1 MEDALTNHHADTF
14 QCHVCNNIHVLF
26 CDTGYDP
33 NQFQEWTNRE
43 DFVQFCMMPFTTESL
58 FAPSSLS
65 GVLHFCQMIASVK
78 KKNPGKNILLLVGAS
93 LNSQVTSV
101 FLVGC
106 HAILSGL
113 SYDQVASSF
122 HDMEVILGSIKY
134 SVDLDL
140 YDFWRAFARSKELS
154 WIGDGDDESLS
165 DCDSGGLNLEEY
177 AHYAR

>member
-1 MEDALTNHHADTF
+1 MAIQQHADPF
-14 QCHVCNNIHVLF
+14 QCRVCNNIHVLF
-26 CDTGYDP
+26 HEMGIDP
-33 NQFQEWTNRE
+33 NRIQERTNRE

-78 KKNPGKNILLLVGAS
+78 KKNPSKNILVLARAS

-122 HDMEVILGSIKY
+122 RDMEVILGSIKY
-134 SVDLDL
+134 SVDLDI

-154 WIGDGDDESLS
+154 WIGDGDEESPS
-165 DCDSGGLNLEEY
+165 DCDSGDLNLE
-177 AHYAR
+177 